1 LLLTDVLCLSQ
12 ITLALAMV
20 LGYIFADS
28 NYRIFALLVLGFIAA
43 VPGVWVVVVAIF
55 AYCRWGA
62 FNYDMIPFVE

>member
-1 LLLTDVLCLSQ
+1 
-12 ITLALAMV
+12 MV